1 MRRLLGLAVAATVLG
16 AVWVLIRDVLAERE
30 GERQGDGAGGNG
42 AGGQSKAE
50 LYREAQR
57 LEVEGRS
64 KMTKDELAAAI
75 SAARRRSVT

>member
-30 GERQGDGAGGNG
+30 GDGAGGNG